1 MLSAMAFRFTIT
13 DYSGQSNDHKDGD
26 WYEFSPGGITV
37 CTMRIPKETP
47 SNTQHMLG
55 HSSLRISHLAR
66 PQRVGRS
73 GDSTARLRVS
83 ATERARISSLT

>member
-37 CTMRIPKETP
+37 CTCLLYTSDAADE
-47 SNTQHMLG
+47 
-55 HSSLRISHLAR
+55 
-66 PQRVGRS
+66 
-73 GDSTARLRVS
+73 
-83 ATERARISSLT
+83 